1 MNNIICF
8 RISAWRRLMRLHC
21 GVDVNNLLGVKPFGP
36 AIEFPDDSAVAPPF
50 DLSSSDARFDE
61 QEHEKQGQ
69 EQNHTRDCPQGQF
82 GIIFGRSQNLLE
94 WLGFTQEGFEDVD
107 AHALGLL
114 SCSAVHVLFH
124 AGAALRADVEEIAAL
139 HWVGL
144 DQFQALHFRCPLL
157 RQIQDI
163 CFTADRIAADKAVM
177 GNPKRVLNILDSIAV
192 MGAVLHVG
200 PTLVVSDVSILI
212 VNPLHPGNPV
222 LVIAILIVAILVVG
236 TRMLIETILVH
247 ATVLI
252 VSHSVIIR
260 HRSVVTITCHARIL
274 IEAILVVCTTVLIVS
289 RSVIIRHRSVV
300 TITCHARILIEA
312 ILVVCTTVLIWIS
325 GLIICL
331 LDLRENIVCFF

>member
-8 RISAWRRLMRLHC
+8 RIRAWRRLMRLHC

-139 HWVGL
+139 HRVGL
-144 DQFQALHFRCPLL
+144 DQLQALQLRRRLL

-163 CFTADRIAADKAVM
+163 CFTTDRVAADKAVM
-177 GNPKRVLNILDSIAV
+177 GNPKRVLDILDSIAV
-192 MGAVLHVG
+192 MSAVLHVG
-200 PTLVVSDVSILI
+200 PTIVVSNVSILI

-222 LVIAILIVAILVVG
+222 LAVSTLIVAILVVDTGTLIVAILVHGTVLIWISRSVIIRHRTVLTITWHAGILIVAILVVS
-236 TRMLIETILVH
+236 TI
-247 ATVLI
+247 
-252 VSHSVIIR
+252 
-260 HRSVVTITCHARIL
+260 
-274 IEAILVVCTTVLIVS
+274 
-289 RSVIIRHRSVV
+289 
-300 TITCHARILIEA
+300 
-312 ILVVCTTVLIWIS
+312 LIWIS
-325 GLIICL
+325 VRLIISL
-331 LDLRENIVCFF
+331 LDLRENIFCAFELHWARVAARIV